1 MAKKKMNYLQLG
13 EDWKVTNV
21 RKLEW
26 GTFFTL
32 VLPGL
37 QLFNLRVVPESEEYD
52 AFISVPE
59 DKGKDGKWYKRYLLY
74 LSDEDQAAIID
85 AVDDILDEEFEKE
98 KTAGRE
104 ARK

>member
-1 MAKKKMNYLQLG
+1 MAKKMNYLQLG
-13 EDWKVTNV
+13 DDWKVSNV

-37 QLFNLRVVPESEEYD
+37 QLFNLRVVPEGKGYD

-59 DKGKDGKWYKRYLLY
+59 DKGNDGKWYKRYLLY
-74 LSDEDQAAIID
+74 LSEDDEAAVIA
-85 AVDDILDEEFEKE
+85 AVDDILDEQFEEE
-98 KTAGRE
+98 KAKGRK

>member
-1 MAKKKMNYLQLG
+1 MAKKKMNYLDLG

-37 QLFNLRVVPESEEYD
+37 QLFNLRVVPEGNNYGP
-52 AFISVPE
+52 FISVPE

-74 LSDEDQAAIID
+74 LSDEDQGAIIEE
-85 AVDDILDEEFEKE
+85 VDKALDEEFEKE
-98 KTAGRE
+98 KTAGRK